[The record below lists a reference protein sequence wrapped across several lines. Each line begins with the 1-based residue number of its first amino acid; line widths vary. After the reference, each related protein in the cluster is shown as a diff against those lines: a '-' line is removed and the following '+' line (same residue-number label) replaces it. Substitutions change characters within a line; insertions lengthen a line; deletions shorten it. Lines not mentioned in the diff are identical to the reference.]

1 MAPAEA
7 RMTYSLEEI
16 ERAKDLI
23 CREIAEGSSLKAICA
38 RHDVPSRET
47 IYQWLAD
54 DSAFSDKYVR
64 AREDQA
70 DFYADEIIDIA
81 DTEPDANKARVRI
94 DARKWK
100 ASKLQPKKYGDK
112 VDLNL
117 SGTIGHLSDEQ
128 LQSRLALLVGKAGA
142 GLLAGGSGEAE
153 GEA

>member
-1 MAPAEA
+1 
-7 RMTYSLEEI
+7 MTYSAEQVAEAK
-16 ERAKDLI
+16 ERI
-23 CREIAEGSSLKAICA
+23 CREIAEGKSLKAICEQ
-38 RHDVPSRET
+38 DGVPSRET
-47 IYQWLAD
+47 VYQWLSD

-70 DFYADEIIDIA
+70 DYYADEIIDIA
-81 DTEPDANKARVRI
+81 DAAKDANLARLQI

-117 SGTIGHLSDEQ
+117 SGSVSNLTDEQ
-128 LQSRLALLVGKAGA
+128 LESRVAILLGKAGA

-153 GEA
+153 GEAQAL